1 MSYYTDYS
9 NCTDWHEVDE
19 DVRSVI
25 IQGGCWS
32 FKDQV
37 GITERHVSDPPII
50 TSILLDI
57 VASRCCTIQKNKHH
71 SPSLEGE

>member
-1 MSYYTDYS
+1 MVKMSYYTDYS

-37 GITERHVSDPPII
+37 GITERHVSDPPI
-50 TSILLDI
+50 TVMPI
-57 VASRCCTIQKNKHH
+57 VASIC
-71 SPSLEGE
+71 